1 MLIASRAL
9 QWSLYRRPFPG
20 PLIHTQA
27 PSFTPSA
34 FPRQQACR
42 RRRHL
47 QAPSMPRIAR
57 IALIAWMVPFA
68 LIVLI
73 VPHHM
78 QVPIMA
84 KVAMLFFSLRKEQ
97 LKFTDERVKLINEL
111 VQGIR
116 VIKMCAWETAMQK
129 RIDAVRT
136 HAHAR
141 DGARSMTRSMTSP

>member
-1 MLIASRAL
+1 ML
-9 QWSLYRRPFPG
+9 
-20 PLIHTQA
+20 PL
-27 PSFTPSA
+27 
-34 FPRQQACR
+34 
-42 RRRHL
+42 
-47 QAPSMPRIAR
+47 
-57 IALIAWMVPFA
+57 A
-68 LIVLI
+68 LIVLS
-73 VPHHM
+73 VPHGM

-136 HAHAR
+136 HAR
-141 DGARSMTRSMTSP
+141 RTRAASHDKEHDKELAVIRR

>member
-1 MLIASRAL
+1 MVD
-9 QWSLYRRPFPG
+9 PG

-34 FPRQQACR
+34 LPRQQACR
-42 RRRHL
+42 SRRHL
-47 QAPSMPRIAR
+47 QAPSMPLIAR

-73 VPHHM
+73 VPHRM

-141 DGARSMTRSMTSP
+141 ATEQGA

>member
-1 MLIASRAL
+1 
-9 QWSLYRRPFPG
+9 
-20 PLIHTQA
+20 
-27 PSFTPSA
+27 
-34 FPRQQACR
+34 
-42 RRRHL
+42 
-47 QAPSMPRIAR
+47 
-57 IALIAWMVPFA
+57 
-68 LIVLI
+68 
-73 VPHHM
+73 M

-136 HAHAR
+136 HARRTHDAR
-141 DGARSMTRSMTSP
+141 ARAASHDKEHDKELDKELAVIRR

>member
-1 MLIASRAL
+1 MVPFALIAR
-9 QWSLYRRPFPG
+9 
-20 PLIHTQA
+20 
-27 PSFTPSA
+27 
-34 FPRQQACR
+34 
-42 RRRHL
+42 
-47 QAPSMPRIAR
+47 
-57 IALIAWMVPFA
+57 IAWMVPFA

-141 DGARSMTRSMTSP
+141 DARQGA

>member
-1 MLIASRAL
+1 
-9 QWSLYRRPFPG
+9 
-20 PLIHTQA
+20 
-27 PSFTPSA
+27 
-34 FPRQQACR
+34 
-42 RRRHL
+42 
-47 QAPSMPRIAR
+47 MPRIAR

-141 DGARSMTRSMTSP
+141 DARQGA

>member
-1 MLIASRAL
+1 M
-9 QWSLYRRPFPG
+9 
-20 PLIHTQA
+20 PLIV
-27 PSFTPSA
+27 
-34 FPRQQACR
+34 
-42 RRRHL
+42 
-47 QAPSMPRIAR
+47 RIAC
-57 IALIAWMVPFA
+57 MVPMLPLA
-68 LIVLI
+68 LIVLS
-73 VPHHM
+73 VPHCM

-136 HAHAR
+136 HAR
-141 DGARSMTRSMTSP
+141 RTRAASHDKEHDKELAVIRR

>member
-1 MLIASRAL
+1 MVD
-9 QWSLYRRPFPG
+9 PG

-34 FPRQQACR
+34 LPRQQACR
-42 RRRHL
+42 SRRHL
-47 QAPSMPRIAR
+47 QAPSMPLIAR

>member
-1 MLIASRAL
+1 
-9 QWSLYRRPFPG
+9 
-20 PLIHTQA
+20 
-27 PSFTPSA
+27 
-34 FPRQQACR
+34 
-42 RRRHL
+42 
-47 QAPSMPRIAR
+47 
-57 IALIAWMVPFA
+57 
-68 LIVLI
+68 
-73 VPHHM
+73 M

-136 HAHAR
+136 HAR
-141 DGARSMTRSMTSP
+141 RTRAASHDKELDKELCRHPSLIASLIAPDRA

>member
-1 MLIASRAL
+1 MVPFALIVL
-9 QWSLYRRPFPG
+9 
-20 PLIHTQA
+20 
-27 PSFTPSA
+27 
-34 FPRQQACR
+34 
-42 RRRHL
+42 
-47 QAPSMPRIAR
+47 

-73 VPHHM
+73 VLIVPHRM

>member
-1 MLIASRAL
+1 
-9 QWSLYRRPFPG
+9 
-20 PLIHTQA
+20 
-27 PSFTPSA
+27 
-34 FPRQQACR
+34 
-42 RRRHL
+42 
-47 QAPSMPRIAR
+47 
-57 IALIAWMVPFA
+57 
-68 LIVLI
+68 
-73 VPHHM
+73 M

-136 HAHAR
+136 HARRTHDAR
-141 DGARSMTRSMTSP
+141 APRRMTRSLTKSLTRSLPSSVADRLPDCA

>member
-1 MLIASRAL
+1 MVD
-9 QWSLYRRPFPG
+9 PG

-34 FPRQQACR
+34 LPRQQACR
-42 RRRHL
+42 SRRHL
-47 QAPSMPRIAR
+47 QAPSMPLIAR

-73 VPHHM
+73 VPHRM